1 MDKFNDVYLNII
13 KQWDDGQDWYY
24 DDPKYDYDDLGD
36 DYDDEVEYIR
46 RAIRANSSRDP
57 QDHVDD
63 PLECYNQ
70 RAQSEINDYIKNHQK
85 ELIQYIRSQ
94 ISNCQDWDTN
104 YTNEQKLRFVVL
116 SIYEK
121 VDCEP
126 SGPLLDAYDI
136 SEEEAIGLEDD
147 VVVNNWKED
156 LKTFANG
163 EFDFF
168 KQNKEQANQQIEEC
182 DGAAPCAGGPV
193 GAPPPPP
200 GGCDF
205 GGMGPAG
212 TPPIGAVPPP
222 PPPPRRAGI
231 HTRNVGALYVPTAP
245 YGWWSRWNKTTTTK
259 KKRKKVRRKKKK

>member
-1 MDKFNDVYLNII
+1 MNKFEEAYLKII
-13 KQWDDGQDWYY
+13 NQQDDGQDWYY
-24 DDPKYDYDDLGD
+24 DDPKYDYEYDDPGD

-63 PLECYNQ
+63 PLDCYNQ
-70 RAQSEINDYIKNHQK
+70 RAWSEIDDYIKNHQK

-136 SEEEAIGLEDD
+136 SEEEAIGLEDE

-168 KQNKEQANQQIEEC
+168 KQNKEQTNQQIEEC
-182 DGAAPCAGGPV
+182 GDGCTAPPPPCDGPA

-200 GGCDF
+200 AP
-205 GGMGPAG
+205 PAG
-212 TPPIGAVPPP
+212 ANPLQPIPPP
-222 PPPPRRAGI
+222 HPPRAGI

-245 YGWWSRWNKTTTTK
+245 FGWWSRFKNTSTK
-259 KKRKKVRRKKKK
+259 KKRKKVRRRKKK